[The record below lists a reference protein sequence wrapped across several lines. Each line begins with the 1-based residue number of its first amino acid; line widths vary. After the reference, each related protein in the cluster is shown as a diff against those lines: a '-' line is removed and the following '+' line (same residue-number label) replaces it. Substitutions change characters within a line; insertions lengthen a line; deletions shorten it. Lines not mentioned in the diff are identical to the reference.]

1 LPQEEKKDQSDN
13 SILMS
18 SVMQPDHF
26 AEPPIDYFAYDD
38 KSGLLESQIMENP
51 ALKKKQDIINKVDKL
66 MNKHYS
72 GK

>member
-1 LPQEEKKDQSDN
+1 
-13 SILMS
+13 
-18 SVMQPDHF
+18 MQADHF